1 MLSSGYLK
9 SRLIKKFIVLG
20 LYICEGKCEDN
31 RFFFDCLVVCV
42 NVKFVLEVC
51 EFWGWWM
58 EFEVQ
63 EFCFIYSYQFGL
75 FDKVGDW
82 KSVSVKDIEVVE

>member
-1 MLSSGYLK
+1 MMLLSGYLK

-31 RFFFDCLVVCV
+31 WFFFDCLVVCV

-58 EFEVQ
+58 EFEV
-63 EFCFIYSYQFGL
+63 
-75 FDKVGDW
+75 
-82 KSVSVKDIEVVE
+82 